1 MADGN
6 GNELGHF
13 SPYYF
18 MYLHSFVKYIDIY
31 HHICT
36 HVCVYT
42 YSLMHPVIEIELPE
56 NQKFRCV
63 YICTVPSHMT
73 ISLHIATLSAYWLDT
88 LRNALVMYDVSY
100 KALCTIN
107 NYFFTILKMC
117 LPHLPL
123 YMKRRKNSESIGLEA
138 SCSKSKANIVDV

>member
-31 HHICT
+31 NHICT

-107 NYFFTILKMC
+107 NYFD
-117 LPHLPL
+117 
-123 YMKRRKNSESIGLEA
+123 YNSE
-138 SCSKSKANIVDV
+138 DVSATSTTIHEKKEKFREYWARGILF

>member
-18 MYLHSFVKYIDIY
+18 MYLHSFVKYIEIY

-42 YSLMHPVIEIELPE
+42 YSLTHPVIEIELPE

-73 ISLHIATLSAYWLDT
+73 ISLHIATLSAYWLDM

-107 NYFFTILKMC
+107 NYFD
-117 LPHLPL
+117 
-123 YMKRRKNSESIGLEA
+123 YNSE
-138 SCSKSKANIVDV
+138 DVSATSTTIHKKKEKFGEYWARGILF